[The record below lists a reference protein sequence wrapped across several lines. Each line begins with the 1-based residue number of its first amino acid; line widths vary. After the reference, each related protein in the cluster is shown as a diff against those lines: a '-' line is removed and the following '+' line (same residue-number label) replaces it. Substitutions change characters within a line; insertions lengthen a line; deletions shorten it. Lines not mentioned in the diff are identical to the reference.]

1 VQLLASSSSRRR
13 EDQIAGGKMTSPK
26 VETLKRGGSR
36 FYVNPETKEKAIGV
50 TSVTGMLPKPFLRF
64 WATKLAAE
72 WAVENVGTI
81 TNLITSNEK
90 SAAVDL
96 IKKAPDR
103 YTKQAAD
110 RGTAI
115 HDLVE
120 KANQGDDLGVVHPD
134 FRPDVDRYHEFL
146 SQFNPEFLEVESTV
160 WSDEHGYAGTLDGI
174 CRIDGETLIY
184 DLKTGKSVY
193 SEVALQLAA
202 YKNADYII
210 NADGT
215 QRDIPDIQGAFVVH
229 LRPEGFR
236 VVPVRIDDDVFE
248 VFKSL
253 LQIVKWDTSIQK
265 TVLGADLE
273 Q

>member
-1 VQLLASSSSRRR
+1 
-13 EDQIAGGKMTSPK
+13 MTEPR

-50 TSVTGMLPKPFLRF
+50 TSVTGMLPKPFLRY

-72 WAVENVGTI
+72 WAVENVGTV
-81 TNLITSNEK
+81 TNLITSGEK
-90 SAAVDL
+90 EAAVDL

-103 YTKQAAD
+103 YTKGAAD

-120 KANQGDDLGVVHPD
+120 KANIGEDLGIVHPD
-134 FRPDVDRYHEFL
+134 FRPDMASYTKFL
-146 SQFNPEFLEVESTV
+146 ESFQPEFLEVESTV
-160 WSDEHGYAGTLDGI
+160 WSDTHGYAGTLDGI
-174 CRIDGETLIY
+174 CRIDDEILIY

-215 QRDIPDIQGAFVVH
+215 QREIPEIQGAFVVH
-229 LRPEGFR
+229 LRQEGFR
-236 VVPVRIDDDVFE
+236 VVPVRIDSDVFK

-253 LQIVKWDTSIQK
+253 LQIVKWDSTIQK

-273 Q
+273 K

>member
-1 VQLLASSSSRRR
+1 
-13 EDQIAGGKMTSPK
+13 MTEPR
-26 VETLKRGGSR
+26 VETLKRGSSR

-103 YTKQAAD
+103 YTKEAAD
-110 RGTAI
+110 RGTAL

-120 KANQGDDLGVVHPD
+120 RTNQGEDLGVVHPD
-134 FRPDVDRYHEFL
+134 FRPDLESYQKFL
-146 SQFNPEFLEVESTV
+146 NGFQPEFIEVESTV
-160 WSDEHGYAGTLDGI
+160 WSDTYGYAGTLDGI
-174 CRIDGETLIY
+174 CRIGDEILIY

-215 QRDIPDIQGAFVVH
+215 QREIPEIDGAFVVH
-229 LRPEGFR
+229 LRPENFR
-236 VVPVRIDDDVFE
+236 VVPVRVDDDVFE

-253 LQIVKWDTSIQK
+253 LQIVEWDTSIQK
-265 TVLGADLE
+265 TVLGADVE

>member
-1 VQLLASSSSRRR
+1 MTDISP
-13 EDQIAGGKMTSPK
+13 IGGNMTTPR
-26 VETLKRGGSR
+26 VETLKRGNSR

-50 TSVTGMLPKPFLRF
+50 TSVTGMLPKPFLRY

-72 WAVENVGTI
+72 WAVDNVGTVM
-81 TNLITSNEK
+81 NLITSGEK
-90 SAAVDL
+90 EAAVDL

-103 YTKQAAD
+103 YTKEAAD
-110 RGTAI
+110 RGTAL

-120 KANQGDDLGVVHPD
+120 TANVGGDLGVVHPD
-134 FRPDVDRYHEFL
+134 FLSDLQAYEKFL
-146 SQFNPEFLEVESTV
+146 DAFNPKFIEVESTV
-160 WSDEHGYAGTLDGI
+160 WSDTHGYAGTLDGI
-174 CRIDGETLIY
+174 CQIDGETLIY

-215 QRDIPDIQGAFVVH
+215 QRDIPEIHGAFVVH
-229 LRPEGFR
+229 LRPDGYR
-236 VVPVRIDDDVFE
+236 VVPVRVDDDVFE
-248 VFKSL
+248 VFTAL
-253 LQIVKWDTSIQK
+253 LQIVQWDTSIQK

-273 Q
+273 NS

>member
-1 VQLLASSSSRRR
+1 
-13 EDQIAGGKMTSPK
+13 MTSPK

-50 TSVTGMLPKPFLRF
+50 TSVTGMLPKPFLKF
-64 WATKLAAE
+64 WSTKLAAE
-72 WAVENVGTI
+72 WAVENVGTV
-81 TNLITSNEK
+81 TNLITSGEK
-90 SAAVDL
+90 DAAVDL

-103 YTKQAAD
+103 YTKIAAD

-120 KANQGDDLGVVHPD
+120 KANIGQATGVIHPD
-134 FRPDVDRYHEFL
+134 FRPDMEQYEEFL
-146 SQFNPEFLEVESTV
+146 RSFEPDFLEVEATV
-160 WSDEHGYAGTLDGI
+160 WSDTYGYAGTLDGI
-174 CRIDGETLIY
+174 CQIDDEVLIY

-215 QRDIPDIQGAFVVH
+215 QREIPHIDGAFVVH

-248 VFKSL
+248 VFKAL
-253 LQIVKWDTSIQK
+253 LQIVEWDTSIQK

-273 Q
+273 S

>member
-1 VQLLASSSSRRR
+1 
-13 EDQIAGGKMTSPK
+13 MTSPK

-50 TSVTGMLPKPFLRF
+50 TSVTGMLPKPFLKF
-64 WATKLAAE
+64 WSTKLAAE
-72 WAVENVGTI
+72 WAVDNVGTV
-81 TNLITSNEK
+81 TNLITSGEK
-90 SAAVDL
+90 DAAVDL

-103 YTKQAAD
+103 YTKGAAD

-120 KANQGDDLGVVHPD
+120 KANLGQDLGVVHPD
-134 FRPDVDRYHEFL
+134 FRPDMEKYEDFL
-146 SQFNPEFLEVESTV
+146 KSFNPEFLEVEATV
-160 WSDEHGYAGTLDGI
+160 WSDKYGYAGTLDGI
-174 CRIDGETLIY
+174 CRIDDEILIY

-202 YKNADYII
+202 YKNADFII

-215 QRDIPDIQGAFVVH
+215 QRDIPPIDAAFVVH

-248 VFKSL
+248 VFKAL
-253 LQIVKWDTSIQK
+253 LQIVEWDSTIQK